1 MADHSTHRATT
12 SEHRDRI
19 DQLDHALIHLLALRR
34 DLSWQVQRERVAGGG
49 PAGDPARERVVVRRY
64 LDGLGEG
71 GSIVAAA
78 VLGLCRGVD
87 LPSDAV
93 PVP

>member
-1 MADHSTHRATT
+1 MADHPTYRTT
-12 SEHRDRI
+12 AAEHRDRI
-19 DQLDHALIHLLALRR
+19 DQLDVAVIHLLALRR
-34 DLSWQVQRERVAGGG
+34 DLSWQVQRERVASGG
-49 PAGDPARERVVVRRY
+49 PATDPARERVVVRRY
-64 LDGLGEG
+64 LDGLGES